1 MLIPALDL
9 INGQVVR
16 LQQGDFNRQT
26 TYSATPH
33 ECALAYEDEGAQY
46 LHLVDL
52 DGARDPNQRQL
63 TVIRQIVQATSL
75 PIQVGGGIRTAED
88 IEQLLELGVQR
99 VVIGSVAV
107 TQPQHVQ
114 QWLRTYGPNAIVVA
128 IDGKLAADGTFRV
141 ATHGWHQT
149 SSLTLNEVLDE
160 LLPAGLRHLLCTD
173 IERDGMLTG
182 PNLTLYQQLKQRYP
196 TLKLQGSGGIASLA
210 DFTALRAIACDS
222 VILGKA
228 LLNGKFTLK
237 EALACWQNESSLV

>member
-26 TYSATPH
+26 IYSATPQ

-63 TVIRQIVQATSL
+63 TVIRQIAQATSL

-88 IEQLLELGVQR
+88 IEQLLEIGVQR

-107 TQPQHVQ
+107 TQPHHVQ
-114 QWLRTYGPNAIVVA
+114 QWLRAYGPNAIVVA
-128 IDGKLAADGTFRV
+128 IDGKLAADGTLRA

-160 LLPAGLRHLLCTD
+160 LLPTGLRHLLCTD

-182 PNLTLYQQLKQRYP
+182 PNLALY
-196 TLKLQGSGGIASLA
+196 
-210 DFTALRAIACDS
+210 
-222 VILGKA
+222 
-228 LLNGKFTLK
+228 
-237 EALACWQNESSLV
+237 